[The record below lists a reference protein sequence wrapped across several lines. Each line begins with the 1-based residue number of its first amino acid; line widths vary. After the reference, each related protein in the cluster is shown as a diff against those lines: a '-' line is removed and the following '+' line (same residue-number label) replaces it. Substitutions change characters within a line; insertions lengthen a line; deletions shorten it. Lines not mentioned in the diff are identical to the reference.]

1 MPRRRAPASVA
12 EPKIFISYRREDTSA
27 HAGRLYDSMAAE
39 FGDGNVFMDVDLAPG
54 IDFVER
60 ITDVVAACHVL
71 IVVMGPKL
79 VDRARMRTARSGS
92 PIPRTSSDSR
102 SRPRCGAPT

>member
-1 MPRRRAPASVA
+1 MNPADGGAASVA
-12 EPKIFISYRREDTSA
+12 EPKIFISYRREETSA
-27 HAGRLYDSMAAE
+27 HAGRLYDTMAAE

-71 IVVMGPKL
+71 IVVMGPRWST
-79 VDRARMRTARSGS
+79 VAG
-92 PIPRTSSDSR
+92 
-102 SRPRCGAPT
+102 